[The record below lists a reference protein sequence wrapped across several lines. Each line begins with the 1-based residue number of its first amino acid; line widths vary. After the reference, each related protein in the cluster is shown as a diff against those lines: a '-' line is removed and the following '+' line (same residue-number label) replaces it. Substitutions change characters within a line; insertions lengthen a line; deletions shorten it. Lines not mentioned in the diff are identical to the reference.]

1 MKDIKIFL
9 WEKKQEYCHGRYKN
23 VSEDD
28 KQRVVENRS
37 YYEMRNNKSCFR
49 GFKRG
54 SNLSIYY
61 NGCKN

>member
-28 KQRVVENRS
+28 KQRVVENR
-37 YYEMRNNKSCFR
+37 K
-49 GFKRG
+49 K
-54 SNLSIYY
+54 LL
-61 NGCKN
+61 